1 MPVLMSTSS
10 GISFIE
16 EDDDD
21 VVFDIIDDDADIDG
35 FIRAR
40 QIVLFPYIWYRQYL
54 LSGRSYTGGKTIKRD
69 KIEIIFNYTLVDEE
83 NTTGIIS
90 SPQQQRQYKLIPS
103 IFMNSRIKGRN
114 YTTDQKIVNNNNN
127 SSNNNR
133 KAAIR
138 CIHDYRTRRT
148 ERMMTRKRNRR

>member
-1 MPVLMSTSS
+1 MMPILMVSS
-10 GISFIE
+10 EANCSFS
-16 EDDDD
+16 
-21 VVFDIIDDDADIDG
+21 
-35 FIRAR
+35 
-40 QIVLFPYIWYRQYL
+40 IWYRQYL